1 LSRRNGPPAPR
12 HAGMVN
18 PLPHWIGGQALAVHS
33 WGSHQGSARSMSP
46 AHPAIFY
53 PQPSALL
60 TPPMSSSSRGPGAGA
75 RRRRTR
81 CRRCR
86 ACVRTECGDC
96 HFCRDMKKFGGPGRM
111 KQSCLLRQCTAVSS
125 VLPCWAPGHTS
136 TEYSVPAQAATVCP
150 LFHFLPSFI
159 DLLNVKCPLLFLSP
173 VGAMLGCWKES
184 AQLLPSLFL
193 GRPRPVAGRL
203 LRYLL

>member
-1 LSRRNGPPAPR
+1 MGPPDP
-12 HAGMVN
+12 V
-18 PLPHWIGGQALAVHS
+18 
-33 WGSHQGSARSMSP
+33 
-46 AHPAIFY
+46 AIH

-125 VLPCWAPGHTS
+125 ARHPHSGALGALPQLSGVAGSAFLGFRVGLFRCPWGPFPPSAPG
-136 TEYSVPAQAATVCP
+136 
-150 LFHFLPSFI
+150 
-159 DLLNVKCPLLFLSP
+159 
-173 VGAMLGCWKES
+173 
-184 AQLLPSLFL
+184 
-193 GRPRPVAGRL
+193 
-203 LRYLL
+203 